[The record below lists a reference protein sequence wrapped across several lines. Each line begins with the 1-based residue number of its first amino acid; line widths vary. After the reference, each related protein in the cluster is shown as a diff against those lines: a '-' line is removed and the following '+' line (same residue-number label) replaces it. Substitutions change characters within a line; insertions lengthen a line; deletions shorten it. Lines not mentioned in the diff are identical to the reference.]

1 MSDIMIYLLSQVQ
14 SDCEKRASVHELG
27 DGAESYRVGE
37 HLKMQGKKNTAA
49 HWIISR

>member
-1 MSDIMIYLLSQVQ
+1 MSDIMIYLLNQVE

-27 DGAESYRVGE
+27 DGAEWYRAGE
-37 HLKMQGKKNTAA
+37 HLKMQEKNTAA